1 MNPLTMNQNQPTMMR
16 LMKEHDWKN
25 ECAKLFDE
33 IAVLRR
39 ENKSLSD
46 ALARCRKQLAKK
58 DFELEAILPK
68 YHSLL
73 TANPELSRHT
83 MD

>member
-1 MNPLTMNQNQPTMMR
+1 MNKNQPTMMR
-16 LMKEHDWKN
+16 LMKEHDWKK

-39 ENKSLSD
+39 ENKSLSEQ
-46 ALARCRKQLAKK
+46 LTHCRKQLAKK
-58 DFELEAILPK
+58 DFDLETILPK
-68 YHSLL
+68 YHLLL
-73 TANPELSRHT
+73 TANPDLSRHT